1 MATDGHAMTCL
12 PVCPPAHH
20 LRMTANGADEQSE
33 LHDCYHPSPG
43 LLARAAAGWARF
55 LRSAPEQREPDDE

>member
-1 MATDGHAMTCL
+1 
-12 PVCPPAHH
+12 
-20 LRMTANGADEQSE
+20 MTANGADEQSE